1 MTTRQKTTLLFAL
14 WAVLAAGPAVAQA
27 PARGEV
33 VNLPAEGDAA
43 AGREKR
49 LRARVGVLAGAA
61 MQKTQLEL
69 GASFDVAPLAPR
81 LLLVADLTVGLR
93 GTEVTFEPMAGVRFP
108 FTLRGAPKLEPW
120 VAGLAG
126 LNLTVMRG
134 GTALAVPVR
143 LAAGA
148 HYAVAPRVGV
158 GGELAVEVGPL
169 LAPFAD
175 AYAAAHFTVVVA
187 FAL

>member
-1 MTTRQKTTLLFAL
+1 MTMRKTMALCFAL
-14 WAVLAAGPAVAQA
+14 CTALAAAPAAAQA
-27 PARGEV
+27 PARGDV
-33 VNLPAEGDAA
+33 VNLPAEGDLGT
-43 AGREKR
+43 GREKR

-108 FTLRGAPKLEPW
+108 FTLRGAPKLAPW

-134 GTALAVPVR
+134 ATALAVPVR

-148 HYAVAPRVGV
+148 HYAVAPRIGV
-158 GGELAVEVGPL
+158 GAELAVEAGPL